1 MDEQGP
7 QGHQHV
13 QLRDSLALSEGDWIP
28 LRHEGRTY
36 HLVVRRLEPEPALLL
51 LDTDVE
57 VDLLPSEAV
66 ERAER
71 AAAEAAWRGFG

>member
-7 QGHQHV
+7 QGHQHI

-36 HLVVRRLEPEPALLL
+36 HLVVEPALLL

-71 AAAEAAWRGFG
+71 AAAEAAWRGLGR